1 MLTCFVCKRTFR
13 NSNHLI
19 SHLRL
24 EHGYYPG
31 QKFKLCCQEGCR
43 HHFLTYA
50 GFRKHL
56 NNVHSAD
63 QQGVSNVPCS
73 FTEPVEESVQRDGS
87 DDQPIP
93 SDQCSSP
100 SFSMASS
107 DPKCLKD
114 STKEMCASIVAKLQG
129 SGISSSLVSSIV
141 GDLEE
146 LTNDMHCQAKQ
157 TVIGVLPAGDPNIS
171 LIEQSFENFENPFAG
186 LNTEWKRNKYF
197 HEKWGVVEPIECI
210 LGVRYDNRRNPK
222 SGNYEQVPVRD
233 TFIYVP
239 ILDTLKF
246 MCKNPEI
253 CDLLKRDQ
261 RSAPDFLNDLK
272 DGSYLKNHPLFSTKK
287 TSISNSTIL

>member
-1 MLTCFVCKRTFR
+1 MLTCFVCKKTFR

-31 QKFKLCCQEGCR
+31 QKFKLFCSQEGCR
-43 HHFLTYA
+43 RHFLTYA
-50 GFRKHL
+50 GFRMHL
-56 NNVHSAD
+56 NTVH
-63 QQGVSNVPCS
+63 
-73 FTEPVEESVQRDGS
+73 S
-87 DDQPIP
+87 DDQQHAVCSVSESVEISVP
-93 SDQCSSP
+93 SQVSNDQSSLPGQSSTP
-100 SFSMASS
+100 SIAIESS
-107 DPKCLKD
+107 DPQFTKD
-114 STKEMCASIVAKLQG
+114 STKDMCTSIVAKLQG

-146 LTNDMHCQAKQ
+146 LTSDLRSQAKQ
-157 TVIGVLPAGDPNIS
+157 AVLEVLPAGDPSITSINQC
-171 LIEQSFENFENPFAG
+171 LKNLENPFSS

-197 HEKWGVVEPIECI
+197 SEKWGVVEPVECI

-253 CDLLKRDQ
+253 CDLMKKNLT
-261 RSAPDFLNDLK
+261 SAPDLLTDLK
-272 DGSYLKNHPLFSTKK
+272 DGSYFKNHPLFS
-287 TSISNSTIL
+287 